1 MGKRRV
7 YNVENG
13 SPEVRT
19 RIAQARAEIST
30 IVNRLNSYLS
40 DKALSMTF
48 STSVIEEDDRR
59 PAAATLKA
67 WLNFG
72 LVKPEEEDQHLSEI
86 AEAEAR
92 EAAYK
97 RARERR

>member
-1 MGKRRV
+1 MGRRRV
-7 YNVENG
+7 YNLENG
-13 SPEVRT
+13 SPDVRSRVAEARE
-19 RIAQARAEIST
+19 RIRR
-30 IVNRLNSYLS
+30 IVSDLNMYLA

-48 STSVIEEDDRR
+48 STSVIEGDDRR

-67 WLNFG
+67 WLNCG
-72 LVKPEEEDQHLSEI
+72 LVKPEEKDQHLREI

-92 EAAYK
+92 EAASK